1 MTKKSR
7 RSRRKE
13 GVAVDYLER
22 QKESL
27 KRRHRQVIYLNDM
40 ELAALNEYCSKFKV
54 ESRSAVFRKATME
67 QILKIMDE
75 NHPTLF

>member
-1 MTKKSR
+1 MTKKAR
-7 RSRRKE
+7 KPRRKG
-13 GVAVDYLER
+13 GVAADYLER

-27 KRRHRQVIYLNDM
+27 KRRHRQVIYLNDL
-40 ELAALNEYCSKFKV
+40 ELAALNEYCQKFKI